1 MNKKLLAGLIV
12 IVLVGMACAPLSIL
26 NQDNGGNNGGVNSNV
41 LFQDDF
47 SSSSS
52 GWDQYSG
59 DNGSADYASGSY
71 NINVSS
77 TDYLLFANPGQ
88 SFPSDVSIE
97 VDATKAGGPDDNA
110 FGVICRYQDV
120 DNFYFFLI
128 SSDGYTGIAM
138 YKNNELS
145 FLTGDG
151 MTTSDAI
158 TQGAATNH
166 IQADCIG
173 SSLNLYVNGTL
184 TSSATDSS
192 FSRGD
197 VGLLAKSFSI
207 GGVDLLFDNLVV
219 SQP

>member
-1 MNKKLLAGLIV
+1 MNKKLLAGLTV

-26 NQDNGGNNGGVNSNV
+26 NRDGNNGSVNSSV
-41 LFQDDF
+41 LFEDDF

-59 DNGSADYASGSY
+59 DNGSADYASDSY
-71 NINVSS
+71 NIYVSS

-138 YKNNELS
+138 YKDNELI
-145 FLTGDG
+145 FLTGDV
-151 MTTSDAI
+151 MTQSDAI
-158 TQGAATNH
+158 LQGSTTNH

-173 SSLNLYVNGTL
+173 STLTLYVNGTMVAD
-184 TSSATDSS
+184 ATDNS

-197 VGLLAKSFSI
+197 VGLLAKSFSV
-207 GGVDLLFDNLVV
+207 GGVDILFDDLVV